1 MEPKDP
7 YYLFLKRTGC
17 MDFIDDIV
25 KPGEVEGMRVDT
37 DYIYSPTVCVVD
49 KITANNLNYILR
61 SIGFSR
67 L

>member
-1 MEPKDP
+1 
-7 YYLFLKRTGC
+7 